1 MKMMSEKQV
10 KRAIR
15 RLEKT
20 QEGRFAKEAL
30 LAGESIREIIHTYDL
45 EIGDIEALH
54 RIRVWKR
61 EAGELPESD
70 E

>member
-1 MKMMSEKQV
+1 MVSEKLV
-10 KRAIR
+10 KRAMR
-15 RLEKT
+15 RLDKT
-20 QEGRFAKEAL
+20 QEGRFAKEEL

-54 RIRVWKR
+54 RIREWKR
-61 EAGELPESD
+61 EVGELPELD